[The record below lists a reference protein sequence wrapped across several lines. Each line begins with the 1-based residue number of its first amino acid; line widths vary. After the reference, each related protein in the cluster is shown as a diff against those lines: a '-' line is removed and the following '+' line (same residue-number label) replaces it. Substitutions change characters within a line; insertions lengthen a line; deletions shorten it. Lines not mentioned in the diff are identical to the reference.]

1 MMPYSRQSINE
12 DDIAAVI
19 EALKSDILTG
29 GKKVKAF
36 EKALSSYLGVKYV
49 CVLNSATSALHVAY
63 SCIDLSKNDEIIT
76 TPVTFVATSNA
87 AIMCGAKPIF
97 CDIKSDGNIDET
109 KIESLITENTKAIVP
124 VDFGGNP
131 VAIEKIRAICDKHKL
146 PLIEDASHALGSEVN
161 GQKVGTLADIAI
173 FSFHAIKPI
182 TTCGEGGAIA
192 TNDEKIYEKAKL
204 LRSHGIVKK
213 QLWNSDML
221 TLGYNYRLS
230 DVACALGLSQLKR
243 LDNFIEKRAQ
253 IASYYDERFKNNPY
267 FFTIKI
273 PLHVKSS
280 YHLYPILLNRS
291 LWCSKEEIFEAL
303 HVKGIGVQVHY
314 KPTYQFSHYKALFG
328 DQYLLN
334 TEEFYKA
341 ELSLPCHQ
349 EMRLEDA
356 SFVAT
361 ALLETL
367 KNINGCKR
375 CI

>member
-1 MMPYSRQSINE
+1 MIPYSKQSINE
-12 DDIAAVI
+12 DDIAAVA
-19 EALKSDILTG
+19 EALRGDFLTG
-29 GKKVKAF
+29 GKRVEAF
-36 EKALSSYLGVKYV
+36 ENALGAYIGVKYV

-63 SCIDLSKNDEIIT
+63 TCVDVGENDEIIT
-76 TPVTFVATSNA
+76 TPITFAATANA
-87 AIMCGAKPIF
+87 ALMCGAKPIF
-97 CDIKSDGNIDET
+97 CDIKDDGNIDEE
-109 KIESLITENTKAIVP
+109 KIEALITPKTKAIVP

-131 VAIEKIRAICDKHKL
+131 VAIEKIRVLCDKHKL
-146 PLIEDASHALGSEVN
+146 PLIEDASHALGSEVG

-221 TLGYNYRLS
+221 TLGHNYRLS
-230 DVACALGLSQLKR
+230 DVACALGESQLKR
-243 LDNFIEKRAQ
+243 LDVFIEKRAK
-253 IASYYDERFKNNPY
+253 IARFYDEAFKNNPY
-267 FFTIKI
+267 FFTIGI

-280 YHLYPILLNRS
+280 YHLYPILLDKS

-328 DQYLLN
+328 DQSLLR
-334 TEEFYKA
+334 TEAFYKA

-349 EMRLEDA
+349 EMSLEDA

-361 ALLETL
+361 TLLETL
-367 KNINGCKR
+367 KNIKGCKR